1 MRTGRKIILALI
13 IVVALPILWLG
24 YRSFSTGF
32 SAKAEPNALEV
43 SLARNLRRLAIPAS
57 QREMS
62 NPVPATPAELARA
75 RSHFADHCA
84 TCHGNDGSGD
94 TVIGRNVY
102 PKAPDLR
109 KEETQSLTDGE
120 LFFIIHNGIRF
131 TAMPAW
137 GSGPPEQD
145 KDSWGLVHFI
155 RHLPKLTR
163 EEQEE
168 MRRLNPMTPSERTR
182 EEEFQKFLRG
192 EAAEPPAASEH
203 HH

>member
-1 MRTGRKIILALI
+1 MRIARKILLVLI
-13 IVVALPILWLG
+13 AVVALPIIWFS
-24 YRSFSTGF
+24 YRSFATGF
-32 SAKAEPNALEV
+32 SAKAEPNPLEIM
-43 SLARNLRRLAIPAS
+43 LARNLRRLAIPAA
-57 QREMS
+57 QREMA
-62 NPVPATPAELARA
+62 NPIPATPAELVRA
-75 RSHFADHCA
+75 REHFADHCA

-109 KEETQSLTDGE
+109 KQETQSLTDGE

-145 KDSWGLVHFI
+145 RDSWRLVHFI
-155 RHLPKLTR
+155 RHLPKLTGQ
-163 EEQEE
+163 EQEE

-192 EAAEPPAASEH
+192 ESAEPPAPAEH